1 MLTSISLAD
10 GCSSGLSSPLRGVP
24 GVRGRLGVL
33 GLVGVLGR
41 VGVPGTGAR
50 ADFVFAKPRV
60 RDSAETGA
68 LYFLWVDAR
77 RLGVPVVRARRAV
90 RESEEDVDVE
100 ESEERG
106 RLGVKG
112 AGRGCFEPAGVLGTV
127 IVDVVVQP
135 QSVSVA
141 ESVQ

>member
-68 LYFLWVDAR
+68 LYFLCVDAR

-90 RESEEDVDVE
+90 RESVEDVE

-127 IVDVVVQP
+127 IVAIGVWP
-135 QSVSVA
+135 QSM
-141 ESVQ
+141 